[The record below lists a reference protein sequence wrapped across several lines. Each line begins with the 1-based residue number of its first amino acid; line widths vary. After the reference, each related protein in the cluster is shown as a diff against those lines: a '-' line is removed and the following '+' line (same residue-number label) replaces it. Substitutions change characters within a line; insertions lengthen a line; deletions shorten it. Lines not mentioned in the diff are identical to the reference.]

1 MATVSLSPAPLN
13 LSAMSTRRAALV
25 SNPNAANSPL
35 RANLGATHG
44 GKRLRSHAD
53 LQREEAY
60 GQPPPAKRQMIDHG
74 VQRPSLK
81 SPSTQRTTR
90 TVAPR
95 HVTRTTTVEKSS
107 QPVYKPSEKEV
118 DNVRQWQE
126 QTRSRFP
133 KMVVY
138 FESIPDEH
146 RVKLA
151 KQVTMLGGVSDEALY
166 ERHSVTYDLHVP
178 LTVARREVLLY
189 QHHPR
194 HHHTSY
200 SV

>member
-1 MATVSLSPAPLN
+1 
-13 LSAMSTRRAALV
+13 MSTRRAALT

-35 RANLGATHG
+35 RANLGAAHG

-74 VQRPSLK
+74 VQRPSLR

-90 TVAPR
+90 TAAQR
-95 HVTRTTTVEKSS
+95 QGTRTTAVEKSS

-118 DNVRQWQE
+118 ENVRQWQA
-126 QTRSRFP
+126 QTKSRFP

-138 FESIPDEH
+138 FESIPDEQ

-151 KQVTMLGGVSDEALY
+151 KQVTVLGGVSDIASY
-166 ERHSVTYDLHVP
+166 EQEWVIDD
-178 LTVARREVLLY
+178 
-189 QHHPR
+189 
-194 HHHTSY
+194 
-200 SV
+200 

>member
-1 MATVSLSPAPLN
+1 
-13 LSAMSTRRAALV
+13 MSTRRAALV

-35 RANLGATHG
+35 RANLGAAHG
-44 GKRLRSHAD
+44 GKRLRSHAE

-60 GQPPPAKRQMIDHG
+60 GQPPPAKRQMVEHG

-81 SPSTQRTTR
+81 SPSAQKTTR
-90 TVAPR
+90 AAAPKP
-95 HVTRTTTVEKSS
+95 VTRIAAVERTS
-107 QPVYKPSEKEV
+107 QSVYKPSEKEV
-118 DNVRQWQE
+118 ENVRQWQE

-151 KQVTMLGGVSDEALY
+151 KQVTMLGGVSGNVLY
-166 ERHSVTYDLHVP
+166 EGDWEHV
-178 LTVARREVLLY
+178 
-189 QHHPR
+189 
-194 HHHTSY
+194 
-200 SV
+200 

>member
-13 LSAMSTRRAALV
+13 LSAMSTRRAALT

-53 LQREEAY
+53 LAREEAY
-60 GQPPPAKRQMIDHG
+60 GQPPPAKRQMVEHG
-74 VQRPSLK
+74 VPRPSLK

-90 TVAPR
+90 TAAQR
-95 HVTRTTTVEKSS
+95 LVTRATVDEKAS
-107 QPVYKPSEKEV
+107 QPATYKPSEKEV
-118 DNVRQWQE
+118 ENVRQWQA
-126 QTRSRFP
+126 QTKSRFP

-138 FESIPDEH
+138 FESIPDEQ

-151 KQVTMLGGVSDEALY
+151 KQVTHLGGVSALAVFVRMSLEAY
-166 ERHSVTYDLHVP
+166 
-178 LTVARREVLLY
+178 
-189 QHHPR
+189 
-194 HHHTSY
+194 
-200 SV
+200 

>member
-13 LSAMSTRRAALV
+13 LHAMSTRRAALV

-35 RANLGATHG
+35 RANLGAAHG
-44 GKRLRSHAD
+44 GKRLRSHAE

-60 GQPPPAKRQMIDHG
+60 GQPPPAKRQMVDHG
-74 VQRPSLK
+74 VHRPSLK
-81 SPSTQRTTR
+81 SPSTQKTSRAVPAR
-90 TVAPR
+90 Q
-95 HVTRTTTVEKSS
+95 VTRNATVERTS
-107 QPVYKPSEKEV
+107 QSVYKPSEKEV
-118 DNVRQWQE
+118 ENVRQWQE

-151 KQVTMLGGVSDEALY
+151 KQVTTLGGVSDDASY
-166 ERHSVTYDLHVP
+166 EGDCNI
-178 LTVARREVLLY
+178 
-189 QHHPR
+189 
-194 HHHTSY
+194 
-200 SV
+200 